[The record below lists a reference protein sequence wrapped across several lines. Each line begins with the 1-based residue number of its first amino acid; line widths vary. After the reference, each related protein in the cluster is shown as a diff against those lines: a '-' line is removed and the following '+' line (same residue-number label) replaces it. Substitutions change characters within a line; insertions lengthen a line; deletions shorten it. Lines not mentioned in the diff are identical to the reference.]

1 MFHLVL
7 DSQACHLKLQEE
19 ERKMHF
25 AMVGTIGLFAS
36 MPGAQSP
43 VCLSTL
49 NSEKKKLWGHNIL
62 QKTSAKTWSSLP
74 TLSSLM
80 LSILHCWGA
89 QFQIFRSSFFLGGW
103 IWYHGCLPASMSI
116 YFLHPFWTGIINVLG
131 FWQGTDSTN
140 KWQPKTPHP
149 RSKGSTQKVYF

>member
-1 MFHLVL
+1 MHFELMFHLVL

-62 QKTSAKTWSSLP
+62 
-74 TLSSLM
+74 
-80 LSILHCWGA
+80 LHLCKNMVIIA
-89 QFQIFRSSFFLGGW
+89 NTIIFDAFNFALLGSPVPNLQVIFFLGGLDMVP
-103 IWYHGCLPASMSI
+103 CLFTSI
-116 YFLHPFWTGIINVLG
+116 DVHIFPSPFLNKKHIRHHQCAARVLARY
-131 FWQGTDSTN
+131 W
-140 KWQPKTPHP
+140 
-149 RSKGSTQKVYF
+149 